1 MDFFF
6 HSELTAQNREIRLS
20 PSESQHLSRV
30 LRKQVGDTVG
40 ILNGVGGRAS
50 GSISYLDPKGSI
62 VTLLEFEQFSPPAY
76 TIHIAIAPTKSID
89 RFKWFLEKAT
99 EIGVSTITP
108 IICQNSE
115 RRNIKWERLDKIVL
129 SATKQSHQVYRPVL
143 NPLTPFNKFINE
155 HPKSL
160 IAHCREGKKINL
172 LNHSNSIPHS
182 TILIGP
188 EGDFTKEEIE
198 MALVNQAQTISLG
211 KQRFRTETAGI
222 IACHTVAVNAT
233 LVKN

>member
-1 MDFFF
+1 MSKEDKKLK
-6 HSELTAQNREIRLS
+6 HNITIKKGSLKTVDSNTLK
-20 PSESQHLSRV
+20 
-30 LRKQVGDTVG
+30 LR
-40 ILNGVGGRAS
+40 ILNISFVLSLCNNNGTKITDDPLKKNFIDVDSPKEASTLINTNSQDSNKQKVGGEN
-50 GSISYLDPKGSI
+50 SIPLKIKPKKELPI
-62 VTLLEFEQFSPPAY
+62 
-76 TIHIAIAPTKSID
+76 
-89 RFKWFLEKAT
+89 EK
-99 EIGVSTITP
+99 
-108 IICQNSE
+108 
-115 RRNIKWERLDKIVL
+115 K
-129 SATKQSHQVYRPVL
+129 
-143 NPLTPFNKFINE
+143 PFNEFINE

-172 LNHSNSIPHS
+172 LNYSNSIPHS

-211 KQRFRTETAGI
+211 QQRFRTETAGI